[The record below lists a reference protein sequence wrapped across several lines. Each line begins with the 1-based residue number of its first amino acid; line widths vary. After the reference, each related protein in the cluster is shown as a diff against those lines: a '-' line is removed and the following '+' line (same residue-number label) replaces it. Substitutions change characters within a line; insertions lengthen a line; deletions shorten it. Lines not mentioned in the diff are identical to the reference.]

1 MPPEE
6 YNIWESGYQGK
17 FVVAKGLNDRLGT
30 PKTPSKCDLHFFS
43 FPLTSDGAVPDG
55 SSCCVNVMMVESS

>member
-17 FVVAKGLNDRLGT
+17 YVVAKGLNDRLGT
-30 PKTPSKCDLHFFS
+30 PKTPSKCDLHFFHS
-43 FPLTSDGAVPDG
+43 PFPAMGPYLTGARVA
-55 SSCCVNVMMVESS
+55 ST